1 MQRNIILNPG
11 ARNVCVKHKEDKNE
25 AESYR
30 SGIFDDDIKAREA
43 NPSCTYQIMDGVLK
57 YLKAFQQTYQENIV
71 NYTLCTI
78 NNSPVMVPIGSGDNC
93 YLAFAYPETQLTCLK
108 ELGSLYL
115 RNAAYEDS
123 IHLM

>member
-11 ARNVCVKHKEDKNE
+11 ARNVCVKHKEDKDK

-30 SGIFDDDIKAREA
+30 SGIFDDDMEAREA

-57 YLKAFQQTYQENIV
+57 YLKAFQQNYQENIV
-71 NYTLCTI
+71 NYTLCAI
-78 NNSPVMVPIGSGDNC
+78 NNSPAMVPIGSGDNC

-108 ELGSLYL
+108 ELGPLYP
-115 RNAAYEDS
+115 RDAAYEDS
-123 IHLM
+123 INLM